1 MGKFQKIVKFEKE
14 YMPSYQYD
22 FLYKRL
28 LPGIIYVVGGALVVI
43 ILAIILF
50 FTTESEII
58 PIIPIIV
65 WGISVIPLLVLF
77 VIHSKK
83 MSLRLLQDKTNEFDK
98 KYKTIDYKKA
108 TEKLED
114 KMLIKD
120 NTLYYDDM
128 CINLEDCLVY
138 FYAKTLS
145 GAYSFSLLFY
155 KKEEPISDAL
165 LVLDLDNSL
174 ITYFVNN
181 TYLIYN
187 QSAFLLFANDKK
199 EFLRLLLKY
208 NNQKKIDDYLSKTD
222 NKKNR

>member
-1 MGKFQKIVKFEKE
+1 MGKFKEIVKFEKE
-14 YMPSYQYD
+14 NMPSYQYD

-28 LPGIIYVVGGALVVI
+28 LPGMIYVVGGALVVI
-43 ILAIILF
+43 FLAIILF

-83 MSLRLLQDKTNEFDK
+83 MSLRLLQDKSNEFDK

-128 CINLEDCLVY
+128 SIYLEDCLVY

-174 ITYFVNN
+174 ITYFANN

>member
-1 MGKFQKIVKFEKE
+1 MGKFKEIVKFEKE
-14 YMPSYQYD
+14 NMPSYQYD

-28 LPGIIYVVGGALVVI
+28 LPGMIYVVGGALVVI
-43 ILAIILF
+43 ILSIVLF
-50 FTTESEII
+50 FSTESNII

-65 WGISVIPLLVLF
+65 WVISVIPLLVLF

-83 MSLRLLQDKTNEFDK
+83 MSLRLLQDKSNEFEK
-98 KYKTIDYKKA
+98 KYKAIDYKKA
-108 TEKLED
+108 IAKLED
-114 KMLIKD
+114 KLLIKD
-120 NTLYYDDM
+120 NTLYYDEES
-128 CINLEDCLVY
+128 IKLEDCIVY

-155 KKEEPISDAL
+155 KKEEPINDAIL
-165 LVLDLDNSL
+165 ILDLDNSL
-174 ITYFVNN
+174 ITYFANN

-208 NNQKKIDDYLSKTD
+208 NDHKKIDDYLY
-222 NKKNR
+222 NNR

>member
-1 MGKFQKIVKFEKE
+1 MSKLKNIVKFEKE
-14 YMPSYQYD
+14 NMPSYQYD

-28 LPGIIYVVGGALVVI
+28 LPGMSYVVGGALVVI

-58 PIIPIIV
+58 PIIPVIV

-83 MSLRLLQDKTNEFDK
+83 ISLRLLQDKSNEFEK
-98 KYKTIDYKKA
+98 KYKIIDYKKA
-108 TEKLED
+108 SENLED

-128 CINLEDCLVY
+128 SISLEDCLVY
-138 FYAKTLS
+138 FNAKTLS
-145 GAYSFSLLFY
+145 GVYSFSLLFY
-155 KKEEPISDAL
+155 KKEEPINDAIL
-165 LVLDLDNSL
+165 ILDLDSSVM
-174 ITYFVNN
+174 TYFVKN
-181 TYLIYN
+181 TYLVYN

-199 EFLRLLLKY
+199 EFLRILLKY
-208 NNQKKIDDYLSKTD
+208 NDQKKIDDYLH
-222 NKKNR
+222 KKR

>member
-1 MGKFQKIVKFEKE
+1 M
-14 YMPSYQYD
+14 
-22 FLYKRL
+22 
-28 LPGIIYVVGGALVVI
+28 IYVVGGALVVI

-83 MSLRLLQDKTNEFDK
+83 MSLRLLQDKSNEFDK

-120 NTLYYDDM
+120 NTFYYDDM
-128 CINLEDCLVY
+128 SINLEDCLVY

-174 ITYFVNN
+174 ITYFANN